1 VPAINKEKPMIIV
14 TGATGQLGHAVV
26 LELLKLVPASEIGVS
41 VRDPQKASDLADK
54 GVRVRQG
61 DFADPGS
68 LQHAFERATQVL
80 MVSSNARAYGGNPLA
95 QHQAAIEAARRS
107 GANRIIY
114 TSQIAASPTS
124 AFPPAV
130 DHAATEEQLRQSGL
144 AWTSL
149 RNGFYASSGV
159 MSMGNSLETGLL
171 EAPADG
177 KVAWAAHADLA
188 EAAAILLA
196 NPGRYEG
203 PTPPLTGSQAL
214 DLADLAAIATELGRP
229 VRRTVFP
236 DEELGARLEARGIPA
251 SAAGFMLG
259 NSIASRNGEFGPVD
273 STLQQLIGHPPIT
286 MRDLIAQKLNR

>member
-1 VPAINKEKPMIIV
+1 MIIV
-14 TGATGQLGHAVV
+14 TGATGQLGHAIV
-26 LELLKLVPASEIGVS
+26 LELLKRMPANEIGVS
-41 VRDPQKASDLADK
+41 VRDPEKASDLTAA

-61 DFADPGS
+61 DFAAPAS
-68 LQHAFERATQVL
+68 LQHAFENATQVL
-80 MVSSNARAYGGNPLA
+80 MVSSNARAYGGDPLA
-95 QHQAAIEAARRS
+95 QHQSATEAARTS
-107 GANRIIY
+107 GANRIVY

-124 AFPPAV
+124 AFAPAV
-130 DHAATEEQLRQSGL
+130 DHAATEELLRQSGL

-149 RNGFYASSGV
+149 RNGFYASGGI
-159 MSMGNSLETGLL
+159 MSMGNALETGLL

-196 NPGRYEG
+196 QPGRYEG

-229 VRRTVFP
+229 IRRSVFP
-236 DEELGARLEARGIPA
+236 DEELGAKLEARGIPA
-251 SAAGFMLG
+251 GAARFMLG

-273 STLQQLIGHPPIT
+273 ETLEQLIGHPPIT
-286 MRDLIAQKLNR
+286 MRDLIAAKLGH